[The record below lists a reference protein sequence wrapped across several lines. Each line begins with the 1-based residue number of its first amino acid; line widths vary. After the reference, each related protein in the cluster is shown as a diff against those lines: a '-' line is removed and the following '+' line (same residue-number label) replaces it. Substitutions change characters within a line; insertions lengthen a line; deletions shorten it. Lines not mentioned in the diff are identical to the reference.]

1 MTDSTGDNNNIPMDL
16 SANPCILPGD
26 PSLNLVT
33 NLDLGDKK
41 LDIMKACSKAI
52 ASRTGKPESYVG
64 VAITDN
70 ASLVFGGTDEP
81 AALGCVYSIGAISTE
96 SNGGITSDVT
106 EQLEPFGL
114 DAGRIY
120 INFFDMPR
128 ANVGWNKR
136 TFAG

>member
-1 MTDSTGDNNNIPMDL
+1 MII
-16 SANPCILPGD
+16 ILTNQIYINCRNKG
-26 PSLNLVT
+26 VT
-33 NLDLGDKK
+33 IN
-41 LDIMKACSKAI
+41 
-52 ASRTGKPESYVG
+52 
-64 VAITDN
+64 DN
-70 ASLVFGGTDEP
+70 AALLFGGSDAP
-81 AALGCVYSIGAISTE
+81 AALGCVYSIGAIAME

-106 EQLEPFGL
+106 ELLEPFGL